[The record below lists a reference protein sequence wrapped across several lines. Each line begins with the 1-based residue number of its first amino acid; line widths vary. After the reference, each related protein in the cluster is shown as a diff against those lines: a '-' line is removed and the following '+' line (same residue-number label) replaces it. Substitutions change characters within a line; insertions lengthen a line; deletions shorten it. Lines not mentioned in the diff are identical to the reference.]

1 MNIKTT
7 LIFCSS
13 FVIALLLMALERAVG
28 IGWDFHPDSV
38 HYSKNSIYI
47 ANSLFESGF
56 LSWFNGGYYYIMYV
70 LNQDIF
76 IVTLYNLILYSVTN
90 VLIAQMHWEAR
101 SNYIISIAL
110 LLLLL
115 NPYRIHLATTMLKD
129 TTMIFLTVLI
139 FYKLRYAILLILPT
153 IMIRLASLFYFIAW
167 FKPKSMKYII
177 FIGIAI
183 FIAFPDPIIAQLD
196 NSASIDLKTREFDNI
211 PSFQEYGYLGSLIR
225 GIVWPI
231 LALSGLFVF
240 ISPAFAYIFVA
251 IGCFMNIAYS
261 YIVYK
266 RPPILLRIFI
276 PMAIIAILAPGFT
289 SYIRYVYPLIIITPL
304 LFGIDYIKLK
314 KGQKA

>member
-1 MNIKTT
+1 MILRTN

-13 FVIALLLMALERAVG
+13 ILIALLLLSLERLIG

-47 ANSLFESGF
+47 ANSLFEDGF
-56 LSWFNGGYYYIMYV
+56 MAWFNGGYYLIMYA
-70 LNQDIF
+70 LNQDVF
-76 IVTLYNLILYSVTN
+76 LVTAYNLILYAFTN
-90 VLIAQMHWEAR
+90 VIIAKMHWEAR

-139 FYKLRYAILLILPT
+139 FYKLRYALILILPT
-153 IMIRLASLFYFIAW
+153 IMIRLASVFYFIAW
-167 FKPKSMKYII
+167 FKPKHMKYII
-177 FIGIAI
+177 FLGLMI
-183 FIAFPDPIIAQLD
+183 FIVFPDPVIATLD
-196 NSASIDLKTREFDNI
+196 NSGSIDLKTREFDNI
-211 PSFQEYGYLGSLIR
+211 PSFQEYGYFGSLIR

-231 LALSGLFVF
+231 LAISGIFVF

-251 IGCFMNIAYS
+251 LGCFMNLVYS
-261 YIVYK
+261 YMVYNK
-266 RPPILLRIFI
+266 PPLILRIFI
-276 PMAIIAILAPGFT
+276 PMAIIAVLAPGFT

-304 LFGIDYIKLK
+304 ILGLDFIRQEKVKEI
-314 KGQKA
+314 